1 VPAVNPRKGCQGVYN
16 VIIRK
21 RSTLRN
27 FPTIL
32 EDLNGRR
39 ILVTGASTGIGAAA
53 AIAFARYGA
62 RVALH
67 FNRSEKAAQNV
78 AGEIS
83 RFNGTA
89 ILLKGDLSQQSE
101 PRRVVEEAV
110 HGLGGLDVLVNN
122 AGSLIRRAP
131 FAEVDDDLINEVI
144 NLNVRAVIT
153 ACQAAIPYL
162 EESQG
167 GTIIN
172 VGSIAGNNGGGP
184 GAGIYASAKAFV
196 HNLTR
201 HLARDLGPKGI
212 RVNAIAP
219 GVIDTP
225 FHAATPPERM
235 EAMRKA
241 IYLGR
246 IGKAEDCVG
255 AFLFLAS
262 PAMSGYITGQVIHV
276 NGGQLM
282 PG

>member
-1 VPAVNPRKGCQGVYN
+1 M
-16 VIIRK
+16 
-21 RSTLRN
+21 STLQN

-53 AIAFARYGA
+53 AMAFARCGA

-78 AGEIS
+78 ADEIS

-89 ILLKGDLSQQSE
+89 ILLKGDLSQQGE
-101 PRRVVEEAV
+101 PRRVVEQAV

-122 AGSLIRRAP
+122 AGSLVRRAP
-131 FAEVDDDLINEVI
+131 FAEVDNDLINEVI
-144 NLNVRAVIT
+144 DLNVRAVIT
-153 ACQAAIPYL
+153 ASQAAIPYL
-162 EESQG
+162 EERQG

-172 VGSIAGNNGGGP
+172 VGSIAGNDGGGP

-246 IGKAEDCVG
+246 IGKPEDCVG

-262 PAMSGYITGQVIHV
+262 PAMSGYITGQIIHV